1 MLLNNKSLSNKRILI
16 IKPSSLGDIVHTLPV
31 AHAIKRCFPNCF
43 IGWIAQQS
51 FAPLLQADDS
61 IDTVYPIQIPSTSDP
76 QAGRWALP
84 KAFKAT
90 ISTLQQL
97 HREFQQKPYDLILD
111 LHASFRSGLLGRTN
125 PGGRRVGFSQAKE
138 LNTFFQEHLID
149 IPETTE
155 HAQDKNLL
163 FCTYLGIKATDE
175 DFHLCTGEEDRQALQ
190 QFLLPLL
197 LPYMPTEA
205 TEPTE
210 TVEPSALIYANPA
223 ARWQTKFWP
232 IEYWAALTDKLQ
244 KQGLPVV
251 FGGSPQDTEYITAI
265 ARLMKTDPII
275 AAGRLTLP
283 QSAALIQHASLY
295 IGLDSGPMHIAALAR
310 TPVVA
315 LFGPTHPNKVG
326 PYNLMSLD
334 GSEQRIVRAEELE
347 CLECRKRNCSHLSC
361 MQKISPEMV
370 YEAAISLLRLRL
382 PPGGASQEQQNS
394 RTTSHDIS

>member
-1 MLLNNKSLSNKRILI
+1 MLLNNKRILI

-61 IDTVYPIQIPSTSDP
+61 IDAVYPIQIPSTSDP
-76 QAGRWALP
+76 QAGRGAWLKALR
-84 KAFKAT
+84 AT
-90 ISTLQQL
+90 VGTLQKL
-97 HREFQQKPYDLILD
+97 HKEFHQKPYDLILD

-125 PGGRRVGFSQAKE
+125 PGGRRVGFNQAKE
-138 LNTFFQEHLID
+138 LNTFFQDHLID

-163 FCTYLGIKATDE
+163 FCTYLGIKATNK

-190 QFLLPLL
+190 QFLQSQQINMDTSP
-197 LPYMPTEA
+197 
-205 TEPTE
+205 
-210 TVEPSALIYANPA
+210 LIYANPA

-232 IEYWAALTDKLQ
+232 IEHWAALTDQLQ
-244 KQGLPVV
+244 KQGIPVI
-251 FGGSPQDTEYITAI
+251 FGGSPQDIEYITSI
-265 ARLMKTDPII
+265 TRLMKTDPII

-326 PYNLMSLD
+326 PYSLMSLD
-334 GSEQRIVRAEELE
+334 GSEHSIIRAEELD
-347 CLECRKRNCSHLSC
+347 CLECRKRSCSHLSC
-361 MQKISPEMV
+361 MRRISPEMV
-370 YEAAISLLRLRL
+370 YESVISLFSLGFTPR
-382 PPGGASQEQQNS
+382 GAKRASEKQQNS
-394 RTTSHDIS
+394 RTNSHEIS

>member
-1 MLLNNKSLSNKRILI
+1 MLLNNKRILI

-61 IDTVYPIQIPSTSDP
+61 IDAVHPIQIPSTSDP
-76 QAGRWALP
+76 QSGRWALP
-84 KAFKAT
+84 KAFEAT
-90 ISTLQQL
+90 VGTLHKL

-125 PGGRRVGFSQAKE
+125 PGGQRVGFSRAKE

-163 FCTYLGIKATDE
+163 FCTYLGIKATDK
-175 DFHLCTGEEDRQALQ
+175 DFYLCTGEEDRQAIRKFLQ
-190 QFLLPLL
+190 SQQINTDTSP
-197 LPYMPTEA
+197 
-205 TEPTE
+205 
-210 TVEPSALIYANPA
+210 LIYANPA

-244 KQGLPVV
+244 KQGIPVV
-251 FGGSPQDTEYITAI
+251 FGGSPQDTEYIASV
-265 ARLMKTDPII
+265 AGLMKTDPII
-275 AAGRLTLP
+275 AAGHLTLP
-283 QSAALIQHASLY
+283 RSAALIQRTSLY
-295 IGLDSGPMHIAALAR
+295 IGLDSGPMHIAALTR

-315 LFGPTHPNKVG
+315 LFGPTHPNRVG
-326 PYNLMSLD
+326 PYSTE
-334 GSEQRIVRAEELE
+334 GSEQRIVRAEELD
-347 CLECRKRNCSHLSC
+347 CLECRKRSCSHLSC
-361 MQKISPEMV
+361 MRKISPEMV
-370 YEAAISLLRLRL
+370 CEAVLSLLRLRL
-382 PPGGASQEQQNS
+382 TPRRVSEEQQKQN
-394 RTTSHDIS
+394 RKTNSHDIS